1 MLPELASR
9 FFRHCLG
16 SGGQLLGG
24 ETTLATPPDHSAGA
38 RCISSPRLFAP
49 ASPAEPRPTVQVWQ
63 DVGAQAEPTAVL
75 RDVLRRGLP
84 MDQVEL
90 AYSSEQP
97 YLDLIHNLAAELA
110 INIHA
115 LT

>member
-1 MLPELASR
+1 
-9 FFRHCLG
+9 
-16 SGGQLLGG
+16 
-24 ETTLATPPDHSAGA
+24 
-38 RCISSPRLFAP
+38 
-49 ASPAEPRPTVQVWQ
+49 
-63 DVGAQAEPTAVL
+63 
-75 RDVLRRGLP
+75 